1 MRKEI
6 RYILIVTQVIVHW
19 AFACST
25 LVRSIIVRK
34 LSKNS
39 KTKKSDWHTEIM
51 KGVTLQKAAFVNS
64 LLSEA
69 FQKDQAVGQMV
80 FEFMFR
86 SARYLGR
93 QGIYRY

>member
-6 RYILIVTQVIVHW
+6 RYILIVTQVIVYW

-25 LVRSIIVRK
+25 FNNCKKAIK
-34 LSKNS
+34 KFKNI
-39 KTKKSDWHTEIM
+39 KKSDWHTEIM
-51 KGVTLQKAAFVNS
+51 KGVTLQKAASVNS

-80 FEFMFR
+80 FR

-93 QGIYRY
+93 HGIYRY